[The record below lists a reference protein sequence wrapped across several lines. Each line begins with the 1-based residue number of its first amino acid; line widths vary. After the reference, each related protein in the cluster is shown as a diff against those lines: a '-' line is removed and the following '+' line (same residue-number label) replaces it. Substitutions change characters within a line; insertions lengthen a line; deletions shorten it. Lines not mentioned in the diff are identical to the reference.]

1 MGISAAAKTAARQQT
16 TAHSLV
22 TQQLRNDIAAG
33 RFPTGVALPTEAELC
48 DTHGVSRQTVRRAFQ
63 DLVTEGIVYR
73 VPGKGTFVSNAQGK
87 YIRSSGSIDELL
99 ALAVD
104 SDLEVLSPPQIVID
118 INAAGRLHLDT
129 DQVMSIRFRRLH
141 HDRPYCVTAAFLPT
155 AWGVRLQDIDDLCRV
170 GVLRNTTVLSMVQ
183 RAAGRPIAGAD
194 QTITA
199 VAADETVAAMLDC
212 SPGDP
217 LLRIDRLYFDHAGE
231 YIELAINHF
240 NPARYTYRFQMRSNQ
255 A

>member
-1 MGISAAAKTAARQQT
+1 MGISAAAKAPTRQQI

-22 TQQLRNDIAAG
+22 TQQLRSEIAAG
-33 RFPTGVALPTEAELC
+33 MYPTGVALPTEAELC
-48 DTHGVSRQTVRRAFQ
+48 DVHGVSRQTVRRAFQ

-73 VPGKGTFVSNAQGK
+73 VPGKGTFVSSAQGK

-129 DQVMSIRFRRLH
+129 DQVMSMRFRRLH
-141 HDRPYCVTAAFLPT
+141 HDRPYCVTTAYLPT
-155 AWGVRLQDIDDLCRV
+155 AWGVRLQDIDELRSV
-170 GVLRNTTVLSMVQ
+170 GVQRNTTVLSMVQ
-183 RAAGRPIAGAD
+183 RATGRTIAGAD

-199 VAADETVAAMLDC
+199 TAADENVAALLQC
-212 SPGDP
+212 NPGDA
-217 LLRIDRLYFDHAGE
+217 LLRIDRLYFDHTGE

-255 A
+255 S

>member
-1 MGISAAAKTAARQQT
+1 MANTRAARALPRQQA

-22 TQQLRNDIAAG
+22 TQQLRNEIAAG
-33 RFPTGVALPTEAELC
+33 HYPRGVALPTEAELC
-48 DTHGVSRQTVRRAFQ
+48 EAHGVSRQTVRRAFQ
-63 DLVTEGIVYR
+63 DLVTEGVVYR
-73 VPGKGTFVSNAQGK
+73 VPGKGTFVSSAQGK

-104 SDLEVLSPPQIVID
+104 SDLEVLSPPQLVID

-129 DQVMSIRFRRLH
+129 DQVMSMRFRRLH
-141 HDRPYCVTAAFLPT
+141 HDRPYCVTTAYLPPT
-155 AWGVRLQDIDDLCRV
+155 LGARLQQVEQLGKA

-183 RAAGRPIAGAD
+183 QAVGSPIAGAD

-199 VAADETVAAMLDC
+199 VAADEWVAALLDC
-212 SPGDP
+212 SPGDA

-231 YIELAINHF
+231 YIELAINYF
-240 NPARYTYRFQMRSNQ
+240 NPSRYTYRFQMRSNQ
-255 A
+255 S